1 MKTSSAHREQTAM
14 TEINLRDP
22 KLFINRELSAIE
34 FNRRVLN
41 EAFDDRHPLLERVKF
56 MAIFSGNMDE
66 FFMVRVSGLKQQV
79 LLGVTNRPPDG
90 LAPREQLVGIHKAV
104 TAMHAQT
111 MDYWSGH
118 IREELEVAGIH
129 ILNYD
134 DLKKRQQLKVKDYF
148 EREIF
153 PVLTPLLF
161 DPGHPFPHISNLS
174 INLAVVVTDPASGD
188 SHFARVKVPAAFP
201 RLIPLNPLDPEEL
214 LPPKVQKFVWVEQ
227 VIAANL
233 DRLFPGM
240 EIEEAYPFRITRN
253 TDMEI
258 QEDEADDLL
267 LTIEESLR
275 RRHFGFVTR
284 LEVDQ
289 SMPEK
294 ILEILR
300 LNLQVGSFDVYR
312 ISGPLDLSTL
322 WQLHQL
328 ERPQLKDP
336 VFQPVLP
343 PPLRSDDS
351 IFKILKRQDVL
362 LHHPYDSFLP
372 VVDFVRTAAD
382 DPDVLAIK
390 QTLYRVGPN
399 PPIVEALM
407 RARENGKQVSAL
419 VELKARFDEE
429 SNIGWARAL
438 ERAGVHVV
446 YGLIGLK
453 THCKVSLVVR
463 REKDGIHRYVH
474 LSTGNYNIVTAR
486 MYTDIGLMT
495 SDPDIGS
502 DASELFNY
510 LTGFSKQD
518 TYRKFMVAPVNFRR
532 QMLEL
537 IERETTHGDKG
548 RIIFKINS
556 LVDAEMIAALYRASQ
571 AGVQI
576 DLNVRGICCLRPG
589 IEGISD
595 NIRVLSIVGRFLEH
609 SRIYYFHNLGRSQLY
624 VGSGDLMPRNIDRR
638 VEVLFPV
645 DNPILRKEIL
655 ENILEVYLKDTER
668 CHILDAEGI
677 YHPAREMVV
686 DQDDLFSSQEW
697 LLNGRITLQHAVD
710 EPILLSSH

>member
-1 MKTSSAHREQTAM
+1 MSET
-14 TEINLRDP
+14 NLRDP
-22 KLFINRELSAIE
+22 KLYINRELSALA

-41 EAFDDRHPLLERVKF
+41 EAYDDRHPLLEQVKF
-56 MAIFSGNMDE
+56 LAIFSGNMDE

-79 LLGVTNRPPDG
+79 LLGITDRPADG
-90 LAPREQLVGIHKAV
+90 LTPREQLVSIHEAV
-104 TAMHAQT
+104 TSMQAQK
-111 MDYWSGH
+111 MDYWRDHVKEALVG
-118 IREELEVAGIH
+118 AGIH
-129 ILNYD
+129 ILDYAE
-134 DLKKRQQLKVKDYF
+134 LKRRQKQKVKGYF

-174 INLAVVVTDPASGD
+174 INLAVVVRDPASGD
-188 SHFARVKVPAAFP
+188 SHFARVKVASTLP

-214 LPPKVQKFVWVEQ
+214 LPPSVQKFVWIEQ

-275 RRHFGFVTR
+275 RRHFGFVVR

-289 SMPEK
+289 SMPEE
-294 ILEILR
+294 ILEILMS
-300 LNLQVGSFDVYR
+300 NLQVGSFDVYR
-312 ISGPLDLSTL
+312 IDGPLDLNTL

-343 PPLRSDDS
+343 PPLRSEDS

-382 DPDVLAIK
+382 DPNVLAIK

-399 PPIVEALM
+399 PPIVQALM

-453 THCKVSLVVR
+453 THCKVCLVVR
-463 REKDGIHRYVH
+463 RERDGIHRYVH
-474 LSTGNYNIVTAR
+474 LSTGNYNTITAR

-495 SDPDIGS
+495 CDDEIGA

-518 TYRKFMVAPVNFRR
+518 NYRKFLVAPVNFRKH
-532 QMLEL
+532 MLEF
-537 IERETTHGDKG
+537 IEREIAHGDKG
-548 RIIFKINS
+548 RIIIKLNS
-556 LVDAEMIAALYRASQ
+556 LVDAKIIAALYRASQ

-609 SRIYYFHNLGRSQLY
+609 SRIYYFHNLGKADLY

-638 VEVLFPV
+638 VEVLFPIE
-645 DNPILRKEIL
+645 DPILRTEIL
-655 ENILEVYLKDTER
+655 ENILEVYLKDTEKG
-668 CHILDAEGI
+668 HILDADGTYKPVKEGM
-677 YHPAREMVV
+677 EN
-686 DQDDLFSSQEW
+686 QGDLFGSQEW
-697 LLNGRITLQHAVD
+697 LLNGRITLQRAVE
-710 EPILLSSH
+710 EPVALSDNV